1 MRNLQNMKRKK
12 NKLIKC
18 DQTQTRKKLV
28 QLLTNSFDKGE
39 IKEPVIR

>member
-1 MRNLQNMKRKK
+1 MRNLQNMKRKT

-18 DQTQTRKKLV
+18 DQTQTRKLV
-28 QLLTNSFDKGE
+28 QLLTNSFDRGE